1 MITPATA
8 TVVISLAKG
17 AIKLGNRLDVLLAE
31 KTAVEGTFVLPMP
44 AIADAPS
51 GVLQVREL
59 RAYLAAHATAAPRD
73 PLGDLR
79 VRLVRTLK
87 ENEPD
92 AELVGL
98 CFQRVFPQRMKAPA
112 VEPDSLY
119 IAELRKVLPAL
130 DISDGDAL
138 AAAFHVAAG
147 RDSRGLNYGM
157 RVGLLV
163 ADVIA
168 EFGAENTALFVR
180 DPQLRQAAQ
189 AVLERFA
196 EPDLETFPAW
206 GGLVRH
212 ALSSTL
218 NGLLDARSKL
228 GVDAAWVSALLDVLA
243 EARDD
248 AHGDEFVIGLFQGRG
263 YSRLLSEGL
272 TRAAAELAVDQT
284 SAFKQMAAAIIGT
297 AAPLTRDQSFGTFFN
312 DHWTDLLRGGLLAL
326 EKQTPVLLKDKPELV
341 RDVSIALVRALAATP
356 QARLLST
363 QTLVHLTDAA
373 VGAVAAKPA
382 LLTQVAGGKPW
393 LEVLLGS
400 VVSTVSRDGV
410 RQALEGKG
418 VATIVDD
425 VAGLLATHPEL
436 LIKNP
441 ELIREVVGPVLNAV
455 QTLRSLDAHNLAQA
469 AAMGAL
475 TAMVARHGLSDTRFA
490 PLTIEFTGRVAELVQ
505 SETIR
510 GIDAPELINV
520 AIATLLNN
528 PRVLEL
534 HGNLAASVLFAVQ
547 TAAAADPRGLLSGPM
562 LVATIQEVLAA
573 TARYGRLKAEASL
586 AKLTTELTQVIRSS
600 LSSAADQL
608 GRNLALSGVPLVIGG
623 MVAAWA
629 RGEIVAIDPADLIF
643 RTAFE
648 RLAAAT

>member
-17 AIKLGNRLDVLLAE
+17 AIKLGQRLDVLLAE
-31 KTAVEGTFVLPMP
+31 KTAVEGAFVLPMP

-59 RAYLAAHATAAPRD
+59 RAYLAANATATPRD

-87 ENEPD
+87 ETEPD

-98 CFQRVFPQRMKAPA
+98 CFQCVFPQRMKAPA
-112 VEPDSLY
+112 IEPDSLY

-130 DISDGDAL
+130 DISDNDAL

-163 ADVIA
+163 ADVVA

-180 DPQLRQAAQ
+180 DPQLRHAAQ
-189 AVLERFA
+189 CVLERFA

-206 GGLVRH
+206 GGLLRH

-218 NGLLDARSKL
+218 NGVLDARSEL
-228 GVDAAWVSALLDVLA
+228 GVDTAWVAALLDVLA
-243 EARDD
+243 DARADT
-248 AHGDEFVIGLFQGRG
+248 AGDEFITGLFQGRG
-263 YSRLLSEGL
+263 FSRLLSEGL
-272 TRAAAELAVDQT
+272 ARAAAELGADQT
-284 SAFKQMAAAIIGT
+284 NAFKQIAAAVIKT
-297 AAPLTRDQSFGTFFN
+297 AAPFTRDQSFGAFFN

-326 EKQTPVLLKDKPELV
+326 EKQAPALLKDKPELV
-341 RDVSIALVRALAATP
+341 RDVSIAMVQALAATP
-356 QARLLST
+356 QARLLSS

-382 LLTQVAGGKPW
+382 LLTQVAGDKPW

-400 VVSTVSRDGV
+400 VISTVSRDGI
-410 RQALEGKG
+410 RHALDGNG
-418 VATIVDD
+418 IAAIVDD
-425 VAGLLATHPEL
+425 VAGLLAAHPEL

-441 ELIREVVGPVLNAV
+441 ELIREVVAPVLTTV
-455 QTLRSLDAHNLAQA
+455 QNLRSLDARHLAQA

-475 TAMVARHGLSDTRFA
+475 TAMVARQGLSDTRFA

-505 SETIR
+505 SQTIR
-510 GIDAPELINV
+510 GVDAPELIDI

-534 HGNLAASVLFAVQ
+534 HGNLATGVLVAVQ
-547 TAAAADPRGLLSGPM
+547 TAAAADARGLLSGPV
-562 LVATIQEVLAA
+562 LVATVQEVLAA
-573 TARYGRLKAEASL
+573 TARYGRIKAEASL
-586 AKLTTELTQVIRSS
+586 TKLTTELTQVIRSS
-600 LSSAADQL
+600 LSSATDQL
-608 GRNLALSGVPLVIGG
+608 GRSLALPGLPRVIGG

-629 RGEIVAIDPADLIF
+629 RGEIIVIDPADRLF
-643 RTAFE
+643 RAAFE